1 MSWDPGFEKNAVQN
15 TGIINQGK
23 RSGQNLGTDVGL
35 GKETKFGI
43 AMTEVQDAG
52 FLRKRGGNVGSGAS
66 LFRPFVNMQT
76 FKLRSGPCSV

>member
-43 AMTEVQDAG
+43 AMTEVQDTG
-52 FLRKRGGNVGSGAS
+52 VL
-66 LFRPFVNMQT
+66 
-76 FKLRSGPCSV
+76 